1 MKHFIVLLVSLLASF
16 PSLAQQHQIG
26 LGLGGADLDGR
37 DSDVGFAA
45 QFNYS
50 YQFQPNFA
58 AEIGHIGAS
67 GIASSTVSLLLG
79 ETTETIDFS
88 NTYLGMRANHY
99 LLSFVNAYAMG
110 GATYS
115 EVEKSI
121 EVKKT
126 GAKTT
131 DTSDGLGGY
140 IGAGLELV
148 AFDSIGFG
156 LEYRR
161 FFMHDNYKSN
171 GVLLMANIKF

>member
-16 PSLAQQHQIG
+16 PSLAERHQIG

-37 DSDVGFAA
+37 DSDAGFAA
-45 QFNYS
+45 QLNYS
-50 YQFQPNFA
+50 YQFQPNLA
-58 AEIGHIGAS
+58 AEIGWIGAS
-67 GIASSTVSLLLG
+67 GIVSSGVSIFLG
-79 ETTETIDFS
+79 DTEESIDFS
-88 NTYLGMRANHY
+88 NTYTGLRANYY

-121 EVKKT
+121 KVKKT
-126 GAKTT
+126 GATTT
-131 DTSDGLGGY
+131 DKSDGLGGY

-148 AFDSIGFG
+148 AFDSVGFG

-171 GVLLMANIKF
+171 SVLLTANIKF